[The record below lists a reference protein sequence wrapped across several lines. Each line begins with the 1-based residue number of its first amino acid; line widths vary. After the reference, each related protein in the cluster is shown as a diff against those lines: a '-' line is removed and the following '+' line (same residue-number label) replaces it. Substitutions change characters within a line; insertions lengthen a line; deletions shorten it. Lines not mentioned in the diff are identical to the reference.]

1 MEEKYGKLQLQLFF
15 KDSAFNFFIIME
27 IKEERLMFGT
37 IFVCKSSHLK
47 TIIPLKGP
55 GPSLYSKSVKFV
67 GLPPSTSPD
76 SGSPLSTHSL
86 VSSTA
91 SAAFA
96 LELQQIN

>member
-1 MEEKYGKLQLQLFF
+1 
-15 KDSAFNFFIIME
+15 ME

-96 LELQQIN
+96 LELQ